1 MSRGLKFVRQVVGQV
16 RMSNED
22 FDNSE
27 GVKTDDV
34 RNSASAVVEIRRLKA
49 ENEAQVRI
57 SSLEHDLVEI
67 EGLHDGVDELVDAQ
81 AQVTEMKEAMESY
94 LEKGGLTRDAARFA
108 EIAMKNITSR
118 VFMPMAMPSLESF
131 SGSSADR
138 TDMTIVSMEA
148 ADSWYAKV
156 WEAIKNFFK
165 KIIDKVKSWFG
176 KSKEDSEKSKSDL
189 LERIKQLRDMERAN
203 NAKDSDKQDK
213 YGFAKGAI
221 KDLRAKGVFTGAE
234 IVPAGSDVK
243 EDEKKT
249 KLTSPSAIGG
259 NTKETKDYIGR
270 LLEAAQLLVT
280 SLDPTGARATF
291 GDTTVSLGD
300 NKKGAQV
307 VGTKVYVGFLQ
318 PRLIETTTTGDNPT
332 TTFSLSEVTI
342 ASAEDAKDADAD
354 VEQSLGDSV
363 KVLEQYADI
372 YDEIIGVEDKIK
384 SIYSRAE
391 AEIENKY
398 KNATNGKDVTDDQK
412 KAAKKEADDARSV
425 LKLITSG
432 PFAASVISKC
442 KAAMQAY
449 SSKCATVLKKDS

>member
-22 FDNSE
+22 FDNDE
-27 GVKTDDV
+27 RIKTEDV

-203 NAKDSDKQDK
+203 NAKAADQQDK

-221 KDLRAKGVFTGAE
+221 KDLRAKGVFPGAE
-234 IVPAGSDVK
+234 IVPAGSDVT
-243 EDEKKT
+243 EEEKKG
-249 KLTSPSAIGG
+249 KLTSPTDIGG
-259 NTKETKDYIGR
+259 NTSATKAYIGS
-270 LLEAAQLLVT
+270 LIKSASDIVAKFDPAVIKQL
-280 SLDPTGARATF
+280 A

-300 NKKGAQV
+300 NKKGAAL
-307 VGTKVYVGFLQ
+307 GNTVYVGFLK
-318 PRLIETTTTGDNPT
+318 PRLIESTTTGDNAT
-332 TTFSLSEVTI
+332 TTYALSEVTI
-342 ASAEDAKDADAD
+342 ASAPDAKDADAD
-354 VEQSLGDSV
+354 VEQSLSDSV
-363 KVLEQYADI
+363 KVLEHYADI

-384 SIYSRAE
+384 SVYSRAE

-398 KNATNGKDVTDDQK
+398 KNATNGKDITDDQK

-425 LKLITSG
+425 LKIITSG

-449 SSKCATVLKKDS
+449 SSKCATVLKKDN

>member
-22 FDNSE
+22 FDNDE
-27 GVKTDDV
+27 RIKTEDV

-176 KSKEDSEKSKSDL
+176 KSKEDSEKSKADL
-189 LERIKQLRDMERAN
+189 LERIKQLRDMDRAN
-203 NAKDSDKQDK
+203 NAKEAAQQDK

-234 IVPAGSDVK
+234 IVPAGSDVT
-243 EDEKKT
+243 EAEKKN
-249 KLTSPSAIGG
+249 KLTSPSKIGG
-259 NTKETKDYIGR
+259 DVSATKTYLSG
-270 LLEAAQLLVT
+270 LLQTAQLLVT
-280 SLDPTGARATF
+280 SLNPEGVKSEL
-291 GDTTVSLGD
+291 GDATVSLGD
-300 NKKGAQV
+300 NKKGSAL
-307 VGTKVYVGFLQ
+307 GNTVYIGFLK
-318 PRLIETTTTGDNPT
+318 PRLIATVTTGDNPT
-332 TTFSLSEVTI
+332 TTYALSEVTI
-342 ASAEDAKDADAD
+342 ASAEGAKDADAD
-354 VEQSLGDSV
+354 VEQSLSESV
-363 KVLEQYADI
+363 KVLEQYSDI
-372 YDEIIGVEDKIK
+372 YEEIIGIEDKIK

-391 AEIENKY
+391 VEIENKY
-398 KNATNGKDVTDDQK
+398 KNATNGKDVTDDEK
-412 KAAKKEADDARSV
+412 KAAKKAADDARSV
-425 LKLITSG
+425 LKIITSG
-432 PFAASVISKC
+432 PFAASIISKC

>member
-22 FDNSE
+22 FDNDE
-27 GVKTDDV
+27 RIKTEDV

-176 KSKEDSEKSKSDL
+176 KSKEDSEKSKADL

-203 NAKDSDKQDK
+203 NAKAADQQDK

-221 KDLRAKGVFTGAE
+221 KDLRAKGVFPGAE
-234 IVPAGSDVK
+234 IVPAGSDVT
-243 EDEKKT
+243 EEEKKG
-249 KLTSPSAIGG
+249 KLTSPTDIGG
-259 NTKETKDYIGR
+259 NTSATKAYIGS
-270 LLEAAQLLVT
+270 LVKSASDIVAKFDPAVIKQL
-280 SLDPTGARATF
+280 A

-300 NKKGAQV
+300 NKKGSAL
-307 VGTKVYVGFLQ
+307 GNTVYVGFLK
-318 PRLIETTTTGDNPT
+318 PRLIESTTTGDNAT
-332 TTFSLSEVTI
+332 TTYALSEVTI
-342 ASAEDAKDADAD
+342 ASAADAKDADAD
-354 VEQSLGDSV
+354 VEQSLSDSV
-363 KVLEQYADI
+363 KVLEHYADI

-384 SIYSRAE
+384 SVYSRAE

-398 KNATNGKDVTDDQK
+398 KNATNGKDITDDQK

-425 LKLITSG
+425 LKIITSG

-449 SSKCATVLKKDS
+449 SSKCATILKKDS

>member
-22 FDNSE
+22 FDNDE
-27 GVKTDDV
+27 RIKTEDV

-176 KSKEDSEKSKSDL
+176 KSKEDSEKSKADL

-203 NAKDSDKQDK
+203 NAKEAAQQDK

-234 IVPAGSDVK
+234 IVPAGSDVT
-243 EDEKKT
+243 EAEKKN
-249 KLTSPSAIGG
+249 KLTSPSDIGG
-259 NTKETKDYIGR
+259 NASATKTYIGE
-270 LLEAAQLLVT
+270 LVQSAQLLVT
-280 SLDPTGARATF
+280 SLDPAGAKTVL

-300 NKKGAQV
+300 NKKGSAV
-307 VGTKVYVGFLQ
+307 DGTVYIGFLK

-332 TTFSLSEVTI
+332 TTYALSEVTI
-342 ASAEDAKDADAD
+342 ALAEGAKDADAD
-354 VEQSLGDSV
+354 VEQSLSDSI
-363 KVLEQYADI
+363 KVLEKYADI

-384 SIYSRAE
+384 SVYSRAE
-391 AEIENKY
+391 SEIENKY

-412 KAAKKEADDARSV
+412 KTAKTEADNARSV
-425 LKLITSG
+425 LKIITSG
-432 PFAASVISKC
+432 PFAASIISKC
-442 KAAMQAY
+442 KVAMQAY
-449 SSKCATVLKKDS
+449 SSKCATVLKKDN